1 MSPERP
7 ALPSLN
13 NWLLTTEIATAPYF
27 PILNA
32 LMSEISLAT
41 SFFFPTCQ
49 SRVLNTVMRTIFKN
63 TFNKI
68 IFCLEVKIKRPLPFL
83 CPPLRSMCLLHH
95 GEWLHHTHHSTCP
108 ALPCWPPPA
117 PPTPRHTPQEDRSAC
132 LHQSSSE
139 VNMSV
144 WLVLVWRMV
153 HCSPEYTVQRCDFG
167 LSTNGYLVPAMTN
180 LIGSEKRFYA

>member
-32 LMSEISLAT
+32 LMSEMSLAT
-41 SFFFPTCQ
+41 SFFSPTCQ
-49 SRVLNTVMRTIFKN
+49 IRVLNTVMRTIFKN

-68 IFCLEVKIKRPLPFL
+68 FFCLEVKIKRPLPFL

-95 GEWLHHTHHSTCP
+95 GEWLHTHHSTCP
-108 ALPCWPPPA
+108 ALPCWPPPRTPL
-117 PPTPRHTPQEDRSAC
+117 PPVILHKRTDLLVSIGHLLKWTC
-132 LHQSSSE
+132 LFGSSLCGEWST
-139 VNMSV
+139 VLQNILCRDV
-144 WLVLVWRMV
+144 TLV
-153 HCSPEYTVQRCDFG
+153 
-167 LSTNGYLVPAMTN
+167 
-180 LIGSEKRFYA
+180 